1 MEKNNIQNQGNLIK
15 ATLVSSVVAPL
26 PFIIATICIGSLGDF
41 QLTQFIQLL
50 FSVSL
55 LIMLFAVPFTLT
67 INFLLVLP
75 MALLLRK
82 INFLSS
88 IYLCFWCSL
97 IAFPAFKIYMTIPNN
112 GPTQKA
118 DVLIIVLSTLC
129 GLCSGIIFCRIAKI
143 KMKPSHLT

>member
-15 ATLVSSVVAPL
+15 AILVSSVVAPL